1 MQYGSPVGQIFTR
14 RLLIRTKPTLIAD
27 TDARTKK
34 GRTTLIIYVPH
45 SPDVS
50 AVYLGGA
57 DVEASTGIPIP
68 IETRF
73 ILPVHNH
80 TQIYLVADVPVEAI
94 VAECTP

>member
-14 RLLIRTKPTLIAD
+14 RLLIKTTPTLVAA
-27 TDARTKK
+27 DARIRK
-34 GRTTLIIYVPH
+34 GRTTLIIYIPH

-80 TQIYLVADVPVEAI
+80 TQIYLVADVPVEVI